1 MASFMQKLE
10 QVDIVRLPSEVLAH
24 ELVNGPLQQE
34 RVVKGCEPYAIHLMP
49 RRFPVTLR
57 DLIDDI
63 IRHGEVR
70 VKLGASR
77 HARERQRGNER

>member
-34 RVVKGCEPYAIHLMP
+34 RIVKGYEPYAVHLMP
-49 RRFPVTLR
+49 RRFPVTRRNLTY
-57 DLIDDI
+57 DI
-63 IRHGEVR
+63 LRHGKIR
-70 VKLGASR
+70 VKLSASR
-77 HARERQRGNER
+77 QAT